1 MASPPRAV
9 VLLEDVAAL
18 FTRDARNRIRQ
29 LIKLGTGK
37 HSAILAGL
45 SRKGYWRLSR
55 TLSTHT
61 GTTKAWLAEQGV
73 ISLKELWVH
82 IHYPEGNAS
91 KHRLP
96 R

>member
-37 HSAILAGL
+37 LSAILARL

-55 TLSTHT
+55 THT
-61 GTTKAWLAEQGV
+61 GMTNAWLAEQGV
-73 ISLKELWVH
+73 ISLKELWVN
-82 IHYPEGNAS
+82 IHYPKGKAS